1 MRRAVIAAAVMVT
14 ALLAGAAPA
23 QATEPAGGAGA
34 HGGWVPA
41 PSAAFEQP
49 AGARCDFAIRS
60 EPIRDEVRKLVLDT
74 YADGKPKRELYAGD
88 LIVRYT
94 NLETGVFTEVDASG
108 TAMVQYGTDGSMTYY
123 VVGPVIFG
131 FRADGST
138 LPRGMWLIDGVYTVA
153 FTPTFQKT
161 LTMVHGTTTNLCTLV
176 D

>member
-1 MRRAVIAAAVMVT
+1 MRRAVMASVVMVA
-14 ALLAGAAPA
+14 ALLAGAVPA
-23 QATEPAGGAGA
+23 QAAAQTGG

-60 EPIRDEVRKLVLDT
+60 EPIRDEVRQLVLET
-74 YADGKPKRELYAGD
+74 NADGTPKRVVYAGD
-88 LIVRYT
+88 LIVKFT
-94 NLETGVFTEVDASG
+94 NLATGVSAEVDASG
-108 TAMVQYGTDGSMTYY
+108 TALVDYHTDGSMTWY

-131 FRADGST
+131 FRDDGST
-138 LPRGMWLIDGVYTVA
+138 LPRGMWLIDGVYTLA
-153 FTPTFQKT
+153 FSPTFQKT